1 MTKRRVFFIILF
13 IIAAGVVFS
22 LVAPNNSPL
31 ASNPAKEAQATETT
45 SEVKSAPTPT
55 AKSKEDIQEASIS
68 STITTTTAITSSLGF
83 NRHDIQ
89 AVYEGLWHFKFQPG
103 NEVQGQPR
111 LVGKAA
117 NGLALIELIGNED
130 EIPRASIA
138 LSFPRNAPQ
147 TAAENS
153 IYMAQLLTLAAP
165 DWEEGGQWLSNGV
178 TEAFN
183 VEKVEATHD
192 DLDFTLQVHKELGMI
207 VFTVQSSES
216 SEPDKTE

>member
-1 MTKRRVFFIILF
+1 MTKSRIFFIVLF
-13 IIAAGVVFS
+13 VIAAGVVFS
-22 LVAPNNSPL
+22 LVAPNSSPP
-31 ASNPAKEAQATETT
+31 ASNPGQGAQVAEKTG
-45 SEVKSAPTPT
+45 EVKAVPTPASKPKDTQEPSVSAP
-55 AKSKEDIQEASIS
+55 I
-68 STITTTTAITSSLGF
+68 ITTTALTSSLRF

-117 NGLALIELIGNED
+117 NGLALIELIGNDE

-147 TAAENS
+147 AAAENS

-165 DWEEGGQWLSNGV
+165 DWEEGGQWLSNGI
-178 TEAFN
+178 TEAFK
-183 VEKVEATHD
+183 VEKVETTHD

-207 VFTVQSSES
+207 VFTVESTAS
-216 SEPDKTE
+216 SEPDSPE